1 LVYTSN
7 ERSNYELRTMVHH
20 LTLLFGEAWH
30 RHNLVSLR
38 VDSVARVLYDA
49 DLYKRIVDVPGVI
62 C

>member
-1 LVYTSN
+1 
-7 ERSNYELRTMVHH
+7 MVHH